1 MRAIADRAPHP
12 ANAHLS
18 RSDADDGDASRSG
31 SRVVHLALHTLVEN
45 FEQGVA
51 VVDRAGRPQ
60 FLNRA
65 AHGLI
70 AAGLLRLDGGFLCTA
85 TLFDGMTLQR
95 FIAGCAAGRGSRST
109 RLVSENGTL
118 LVAACVIDGSP
129 GAAVACSVLLRFT
142 DPAAARL
149 VDRSVLQSQFGFT
162 PSEAALAVDLLAGHD
177 LASSA
182 SRRGTSANTARAHL
196 RRIFE
201 KTGTRRQAELMRLL
215 LLCPQ
220 TIDPDA

>member
-12 ANAHLS
+12 ANARLS
-18 RSDADDGDASRSG
+18 RSDGNGDASRLG
-31 SRVVHLALHTLVEN
+31 ARVVHLALHTLVEN

-51 VVDRAGRPQ
+51 VVDRAGRVQ

-70 AAGLLRLDGGFLCTA
+70 AAGLLRLEGGYLRTA
-85 TLFDGMTLQR
+85 TLTDGMTLQR
-95 FIAGCAAGRGSRST
+95 FIGGCAAGHGSRST
-109 RLVSENGTL
+109 RLVGENGTL
-118 LVAACVIDGSP
+118 LVAACAIDDSQGP
-129 GAAVACSVLLRFT
+129 AACSVLLRFT
-142 DPAAARL
+142 DPAGVRV

-162 PSEAALAVDLLAGHD
+162 PSEAALAVDILAGHD